1 MEAGGPGYEVE
12 VSLEHSKRACGD
24 CICYRPFPRVV
35 CTAATWRETVEHW
48 IYRLF
53 RGRYEGI
60 YKQNKVKYDEEMRAY
75 TKLSEAGSKN
85 EQPINIPGNKSSET
99 SSNVK
104 QIEETQRAVSER
116 KTRLNSMLGDEAASR
131 GLLTEIHR
139 FQEELRRL
147 KGS

>member
-1 MEAGGPGYEVE
+1 M
-12 VSLEHSKRACGD
+12 VSR
-24 CICYRPFPRVV
+24 

-85 EQPINIPGNKSSET
+85 EQPINNPGNKTSET

-104 QIEETQRAVSER
+104 RIEEIQRAINER

-139 FQEELRRL
+139 LQEELRRL
-147 KGS
+147 RGS

>member
-1 MEAGGPGYEVE
+1 MEAGGPGYEVQ
-12 VSLEHSKRACGD
+12 VSLEHSKRACD
-24 CICYRPFPRVV
+24 CICYRLFPPVV
-35 CTAATWRETVEHW
+35 CTAATWRETAWSHR
-48 IYRLF
+48 IF

-104 QIEETQRAVSER
+104 QIEETQRAINER
-116 KTRLNSMLGDEAASR
+116 KTRLNSMLGDEAASI

-147 KGS
+147 RGS

>member
-1 MEAGGPGYEVE
+1 MEAGGPGYEVQ
-12 VSLEHSKRACGD
+12 VSLEHSKRACD
-24 CICYRPFPRVV
+24 CIYYRLFPPVV
-35 CTAATWRETVEHW
+35 CTAATWRETAW
-48 IYRLF
+48 SYRIF

-85 EQPINIPGNKSSET
+85 EQPINIAGNMSSEA
-99 SSNVK
+99 SSNMK
-104 QIEETQRAVSER
+104 RIEEIQRAISER
-116 KTRLNSMLGDEAASR
+116 KTRLNSMLGDEAASI

-147 KGS
+147 RGS

>member
-1 MEAGGPGYEVE
+1 MEAGGPGYEVQ
-12 VSLEHSKRACGD
+12 VSLEHSKRACG
-24 CICYRPFPRVV
+24 CIYYRLFPPVV
-35 CTAATWRETVEHW
+35 CTAATWRETAW
-48 IYRLF
+48 SYRIF

-104 QIEETQRAVSER
+104 RIEEFQRAINER

-139 FQEELRRL
+139 LQEELRL
-147 KGS
+147 LSGS